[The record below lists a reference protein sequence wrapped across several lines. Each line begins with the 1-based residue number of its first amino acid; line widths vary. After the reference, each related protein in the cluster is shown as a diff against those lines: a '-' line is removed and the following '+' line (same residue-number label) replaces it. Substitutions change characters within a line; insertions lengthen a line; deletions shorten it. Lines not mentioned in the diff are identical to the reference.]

1 MKKQINNDQA
11 EKAHGILAG
20 FLEKIGLGSKWA
32 KIIAAA
38 ILAGLLAALGFTV
51 TGCSGMGR
59 VTYTHPTYGTV
70 IIHQGK

>member
-11 EKAHGILAG
+11 KQAHGILAG
-20 FLEKIGLGSKWA
+20 LLEKIGLGSKWA

-51 TGCSGMGR
+51 SGCSGTR
-59 VTYTHPTYGTV
+59 VIYTHPAYGSI
-70 IIHQGK
+70 IIHNSDK